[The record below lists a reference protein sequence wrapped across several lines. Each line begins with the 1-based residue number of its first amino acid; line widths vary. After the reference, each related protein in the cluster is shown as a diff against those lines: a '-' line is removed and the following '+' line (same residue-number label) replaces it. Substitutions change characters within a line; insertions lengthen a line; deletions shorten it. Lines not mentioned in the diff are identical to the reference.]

1 MSLSTAEIICLGN
14 ELLMGETINTNG
26 AYIGKNLTKIGFAV
40 RRITCVRDD
49 LDLASEAFK
58 EIFSRSPTIVIVSG
72 GLGPTYDDIQLFV
85 LSEATGK
92 QLVLNEQALRQVK
105 KYYAKKGHDLSKERK
120 KMAYLPEGSQPLPNG
135 VGGAPG
141 CVFKYKETLI
151 FCLPGVPS
159 EMKDIFTKQVLPRL
173 SAEFGKKIS
182 EVKFVVYNL
191 IESELAPIIN
201 GVKEEYPSLYIKSH
215 PEHKNRE
222 GILFHIMG
230 SGESGKKQ
238 VKEAKKRLI
247 TSLKNN
253 FSSIELKV
261 KYDG

>member
-1 MSLSTAEIICLGN
+1 MSLPTAEIICLGN

-26 AYIGKNLTKIGFAV
+26 AYIGKNLTKIGFEV
-40 RRITCVRDD
+40 RRLTCVRDD
-49 LDLASEAFK
+49 LALASEAFQ
-58 EIFSRSPTIVIVSG
+58 ETFSRVPSIVMLSG
-72 GLGPTYDDIQLFV
+72 GLGPTYDDIQLLV

-92 QLVLNEQALRQVK
+92 QLLLNEQALSQVK
-105 KYYAKKGHDLSKERK
+105 NYYTKKGHDLSKERK
-120 KMAYLPEGSQPLPNG
+120 KMAYLPEGSQPLSNS

-141 CVFKYKETLI
+141 CVLEYKETII

-173 SAEFGKKIS
+173 TAEFGRKIS
-182 EVKFVVYNL
+182 EVKFVVHNL

-201 GVKEEYPSLYIKSH
+201 EVKEEYPSLYIKSH
-215 PEHKNRE
+215 PEHKNHA

-247 TSLKNN
+247 TSLKNT

-261 KYDG
+261 IQDG